1 MAQTALITGCSSG
14 FGTLIALE
22 LAGRGHRVVATMRH
36 ASDRPEA
43 EALRRTAAE
52 KNLDIRLAE
61 LDVTDEGSVSRTV
74 AEVAESDW
82 GLDVVVNNAG
92 RMAVGFQEA
101 FTVEDA
107 RTIFETNVLGV
118 MSVNRAAVPY
128 LRAQRSGLL
137 VHISSGAGR
146 VILPFTGIYTASK
159 FALEAIAE
167 TYRYELAPFGV
178 DSVVVEPGAYGTNL
192 GANGLPASDLT
203 RVAAYGE
210 MAGMPSLMQKGV
222 SGSGDADPSDVAR
235 IVGDLLDT
243 PFGERPFRTPTANA
257 GGRLFAAYNDL
268 AAKLQNRLVSSY
280 GLDALLAS
288 SPPPSPSPQ

>member
-107 RTIFETNVLGV
+107 RTIFETYMRLAERPHARDVLGTGL
-118 MSVNRAAVPY
+118 ADAFTAHGLAVTT
-128 LRAQRSGLL
+128 
-137 VHISSGAGR
+137 H
-146 VILPFTGIYTASK
+146 
-159 FALEAIAE
+159 
-167 TYRYELAPFGV
+167 
-178 DSVVVEPGAYGTNL
+178 
-192 GANGLPASDLT
+192 LPASQFT
-203 RVAAYGE
+203 SRRCNTF
-210 MAGMPSLMQKGV
+210 SL
-222 SGSGDADPSDVAR
+222 R
-235 IVGDLLDT
+235 
-243 PFGERPFRTPTANA
+243 
-257 GGRLFAAYNDL
+257 
-268 AAKLQNRLVSSY
+268 
-280 GLDALLAS
+280 
-288 SPPPSPSPQ
+288 